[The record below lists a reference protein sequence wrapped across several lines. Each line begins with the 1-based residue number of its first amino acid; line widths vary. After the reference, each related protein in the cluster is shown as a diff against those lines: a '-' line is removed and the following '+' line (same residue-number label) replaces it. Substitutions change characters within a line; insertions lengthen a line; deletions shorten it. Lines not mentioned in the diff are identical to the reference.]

1 MAELLRKGD
10 KGRSV
15 KTLQRQLIRENN
27 NALVVGEVDGEYG
40 SETENA
46 VLTFQKKH
54 SDLGD
59 TGVADLPTQ
68 ARLIKVILL
77 KEGSKGRGVKM
88 IQEALIRF
96 TINIPSGADG
106 IYGPDTTKAVK
117 IFQTQNGIL
126 ADGQAGAV
134 TLDTLDKALNVYYVG
149 PGATGTIYTSVVRM
163 VQSQLIQSKI
173 DLPLFG
179 VDGDYG
185 TETTNGVKQFQK
197 REGLPVDGV
206 AGPRTMNLLDIEA
219 DHPLLAEEMIEFGS
233 KHGLT
238 NEVLDVAQQ
247 QLYVERLES
256 NQVFKN
262 NLPSGILPKLGA
274 DKLAYILNRSS
285 LDSLVVVTGHLETNS
300 NVWIYAFFDKS
311 TNELTFLNIYKEI
324 TGGSITDKVKW
335 RAIDVYNDEII
346 DSEEMFVDMQ
356 DLKLQNDLVVSK
368 AIKQYQEYELQ
379 NKSLSSYGLSD
390 KDAKTILDFTTCTL
404 IGELGCSVAC
414 VTAGVFGPVCAILCS
429 AAWMALIQDKCPGY
443 PF

>member
-54 SDLGD
+54 SDLGN

-88 IQEALIRF
+88 LQEALIRF

-106 IYGPDTTKAVK
+106 IYGSDTTKAVK
-117 IFQTQNGIL
+117 TFQTQNGIL

-219 DHPLLAEEMIEFGS
+219 NH
-233 KHGLT
+233 
-238 NEVLDVAQQ
+238 
-247 QLYVERLES
+247 
-256 NQVFKN
+256 
-262 NLPSGILPKLGA
+262 
-274 DKLAYILNRSS
+274 
-285 LDSLVVVTGHLETNS
+285 
-300 NVWIYAFFDKS
+300 AFTK
-311 TNELTFLNIYKEI
+311 T
-324 TGGSITDKVKW
+324 
-335 RAIDVYNDEII
+335 EII
-346 DSEEMFVDMQ
+346 DEAKKRGMLTETVNTTISNKYIQ
-356 DLKLQNDLVVSK
+356 KLESSPVFIN
-368 AIKQYQEYELQ
+368 
-379 NKSLSSYGLSD
+379 SLSGSSSTLKGDVLRIKSGNTNIVTVFGELKVNPNTVVFAIFDNYTEELIRLSIIESLGTLYTD
-390 KDAKTILDFTTCTL
+390 KAKVKTIEADGTEIDSIEVMWVDLEDQHLQLQLDIRAALKDADSKGFSTLALDWGTV
-404 IGELGCSVAC
+404 GCNII
-414 VTAGVFGPVCAILCS
+414 AGVSGEITSFGIVFVVGSVPGLV
-429 AAWMALIQDKCPGY
+429 AAAGGLVLGAVYGTAFC
-443 PF
+443 

>member
-1 MAELLRKGD
+1 MNKLKGGIQMAELLRKGD

-54 SDLGD
+54 SDLGN

-88 IQEALIRF
+88 LQEALIRF

-117 IFQTQNGIL
+117 TFQTQNGIL

-219 DHPLLAEEMIEFGS
+219 DHAFS
-233 KHGLT
+233 KDELITELGKRGLVT
-238 NEVLDVAQQ
+238 
-247 QLYVERLES
+247 ES
-256 NQVFKN
+256 LTISTQESYILKLQGNTIFKN
-262 NLPSGILPKLGA
+262 NV
-274 DKLAYILNRSS
+274 SS
-285 LDSLVVVTGHLETNS
+285 T
-300 NVWIYAFFDKS
+300 
-311 TNELTFLNIYKEI
+311 
-324 TGGSITDKVKW
+324 
-335 RAIDVYNDEII
+335 
-346 DSEEMFVDMQ
+346 
-356 DLKLQNDLVVSK
+356 
-368 AIKQYQEYELQ
+368 
-379 NKSLSSYGLSD
+379 NKSLNAYALKIKNDTS
-390 KDAKTILDFTTCTL
+390 KIIAIF
-404 IGELGCSVAC
+404 GELVDNPKQSVFATFDESTQKLIRLLVIDSPGLLYTDKIKVKTVEANGTSVQGVETMWVDIEDQNLQLQLELRRALLQSNTGNIQAFAIDWSNAPC
-414 VTAGVFGPVCAILCS
+414 NLIAGGAGELTSMGIAALVGGVPGVVVYGGGALLGYAYGEVFC
-429 AAWMALIQDKCPGY
+429 
-443 PF
+443 

>member
-88 IQEALIRF
+88 LQEALIRF

-219 DHPLLAEEMIEFGS
+219 NHAFTKTEIIDEAKKRGMLTETVNTTISNKYIQKLESSPVFINSLSGS
-233 KHGLT
+233 SSTLKG
-238 NEVLDVAQQ
+238 EVLRIKSGNTNIVTVFGELKVNPNTVVFAIFDNYTEE
-247 QLYVERLES
+247 LIRLS
-256 NQVFKN
+256 IIQS
-262 NLPSGILPKLGA
+262 LGILYTDKAKVKTIEADGTEIDSIEVMWVDLEDQHLQLQLDIRAALKDADSKGFSTLALNWETVGCGIIAGA
-274 DKLAYILNRSS
+274 AGEVTSFGIAF
-285 LDSLVVVTGHLETNS
+285 VV
-300 NVWIYAFFDKS
+300 
-311 TNELTFLNIYKEI
+311 
-324 TGGSITDKVKW
+324 GGSIPGLVLG
-335 RAIDVYNDEII
+335 AGGLILGAVY
-346 DSEEMFVDMQ
+346 
-356 DLKLQNDLVVSK
+356 
-368 AIKQYQEYELQ
+368 
-379 NKSLSSYGLSD
+379 G
-390 KDAKTILDFTTCTL
+390 
-404 IGELGCSVAC
+404 
-414 VTAGVFGPVCAILCS
+414 
-429 AAWMALIQDKCPGY
+429 AAFC
-443 PF
+443 